1 MAFLM
6 KGRFKAKNIKKYK
19 GDYNEIIYRSS
30 WELKCMMNF
39 DKDPDVLEWSSET
52 IIIPYVSPIDNKV
65 HRYFV
70 DFYVKRK
77 TPNGTETS
85 LIEVKPLRETKEPV
99 RKKKINKT
107 YINEVMTWG
116 VNQAKWEAASKFC
129 KERNWKFVILT
140 EKELKITW

>member
-1 MAFLM
+1 MALFM

-19 GDYNEIIYRSS
+19 GDYNDIIYRSS

-39 DKDPDVLEWSSET
+39 DKDPNVLEWSSESV
-52 IIIPYVSPIDNKV
+52 IIPYVSPIDNKV

-77 TPNGTETS
+77 TETGTETS
-85 LIEVKPLRETKEPV
+85 LIEVKPLRETKEPI

-116 VNQAKWEAASKFC
+116 VNQAKWEAASRFC
-129 KERNWKFVILT
+129 KERNWKFIILT